1 MIKPQR
7 LHREPDPRVRRSFAA
22 ALALSAVLVVVALLL
37 VGLRVQQVHLAYR
50 LDALRA
56 ERARTETLI
65 RQLEIE
71 VATLRSPVR
80 VDQRARQLGLTA
92 PAPDQVRLARAV
104 EEAHRVHQRQP
115 PVHVDRAGL
124 FAKRLI
130 DWRYRWRGVRL
141 SDMPPGTDEVQQ
153 HAAQKEQTAE
163 RHRQGD
169 RPQRH
174 FPNLSG
180 IALFQQKSRVEPQ
193 SP

>member
-92 PAPDQVRLARAV
+92 PAPDQVRLAREYVTGTTGLAAAQRNRVEAAV
-104 EEAHRVHQRQP
+104 ER
-115 PVHVDRAGL
+115 
-124 FAKRLI
+124 
-130 DWRYRWRGVRL
+130 
-141 SDMPPGTDEVQQ
+141 
-153 HAAQKEQTAE
+153 
-163 RHRQGD
+163 
-169 RPQRH
+169 
-174 FPNLSG
+174 
-180 IALFQQKSRVEPQ
+180 IATR
-193 SP
+193 

>member
-56 ERARTETLI
+56 ERARSETLI

-92 PAPDQVRLARAV
+92 PAPDQVRLAREYV
-104 EEAHRVHQRQP
+104 TGTT
-115 PVHVDRAGL
+115 GL
-124 FAKRLI
+124 A
-130 DWRYRWRGVRL
+130 
-141 SDMPPGTDEVQQ
+141 
-153 HAAQKEQTAE
+153 AAQ
-163 RHRQGD
+163 R
-169 RPQRH
+169 
-174 FPNLSG
+174 N
-180 IALFQQKSRVEPQ
+180 RVEA
-193 SP
+193 SVERIATR